1 MRPYK
6 HILEVGLFGSRVV
19 SFLWSEV
26 IKGAP
31 GIDSLKR
38 FVDDWNLDRAREDL
52 GRAPWQWARIVD
64 RDTGDQIV
72 YYKPEIDGIGRR
84 VEK

>member
-6 HILEVGLFGSRVV
+6 HILKVGLYGSKVQ
-19 SFLWSEV
+19 SFIWSEV
-26 IKGAP
+26 VRGAP

-38 FVDDWNLDRAREDL
+38 FVDSHNLDRAREDL
-52 GRAPWQWARIVD
+52 GRAPWKWARILD

-72 YYKPEIDGIGRR
+72 YYKPAIDGLGRR